1 MSTILKR
8 DIKTTIFLLLGAC
21 GIIGIILWK
30 IGIGNFYDKL
40 SNINPQL
47 LIASIFLTLL
57 SFVIKLIR
65 WSLLFKHARTVDAF
79 KIYFIGQGVNQ
90 IGPFGSGE
98 LARAYT
104 ANKKL
109 GIPIGKT
116 LISSAIERISDT
128 LFLSIMALMGV
139 TLLIPGRS
147 SFQIGV
153 LILFITILGVILIR
167 PGLIFK
173 FKWMFDRF
181 TKKSSGRLDSFVKKI
196 SGLLLEFSDTL
207 SRFGEQKLLAGAIF
221 LLTLAAWGANALAI
235 YMLFLSF
242 SIHSTLIYVLI
253 ISSMAEI
260 IGVIVPIPGGL
271 GTKDASFAW
280 LFSLVGVPI
289 ETGIII
295 YLVYRGVNYL
305 LLGGGVFISLLSF
318 SNKYQDG

>member
-21 GIIGIILWK
+21 GIIVIILWK
-30 IGIGNFYDKL
+30 IGIGNFYEKL
-40 SNINPQL
+40 LNINPQL
-47 LIASIFLTLL
+47 LTASIFLTSI
-57 SFVIKLIR
+57 SFVIKLVR

-104 ANKKL
+104 ANKKF
-109 GIPIGKT
+109 GIPVGKT
-116 LISSAIERISDT
+116 LISAAIERISDT

-139 TLLIPGRS
+139 TLLIPGTS
-147 SFQIGV
+147 GLQIGV
-153 LILFITILGVILIR
+153 LIIFITLLSVILIR
-167 PGLIFK
+167 PGSVSK
-173 FKWMFDRF
+173 FKWMLDKLN
-181 TKKSSGRLDSFVKKI
+181 KKSSSPLGTLVKKI
-196 SGLLLEFSDTL
+196 SALLLEFSDTL
-207 SRFGEQKLLAGAIF
+207 SRFREQKLLAGATF
-221 LLTLAAWGANALAI
+221 LLTVAAWGANALAI

-242 SIHSTLIYVLI
+242 GIHSTLFYILI
-253 ISSMAEI
+253 IASMAEI

-280 LFSLVGVPI
+280 LFSLVGVPL

-305 LLGGGVFISLLSF
+305 LLGGGVFVSMLSF
-318 SNKYQDG
+318 SNKYLER